1 MNSSRLPGKVLMN
14 LEGKLLLEWTIERLA
29 KNNSNIPLAV
39 ITSNEK
45 GDDQI
50 YDFCINKEIP
60 CYRGNLNNVLSRYL
74 TACEFF
80 KTDYFIRI
88 SGDSPLIDFN
98 LVDKAYQIHLQNKV
112 DLITNIL
119 VRSFPK
125 GQSVELVS
133 LEALKKLNRLKLT
146 NAEKEHVTVG
156 FYNYKEKFKI
166 INFVAKKFNYSGQQ
180 QSIDTFEDFLNIKN
194 MLSNNKKDAISLNW
208 LEIYNKIKNPN

>member
-1 MNSSRLPGKVLMN
+1 MNSNRLPGKVLMN

-45 GDDQI
+45 SDDQI
-50 YDFCINKEIP
+50 NDFCENKKIP
-60 CYRGNLNNVLSRYL
+60 CYRGNLNNVLLRYL
-74 TACEFF
+74 MACEFF
-80 KTDYFIRI
+80 RTDYFIRI

-125 GQSVELVS
+125 GQSVELIS
-133 LEALKKLNRLKLT
+133 LEALKELNRLKLT
-146 NAEKEHVTVG
+146 KEEKEHVTVG
-156 FYNYKEKFKI
+156 FYNKKENFKI
-166 INFVAKKFNYSGQQ
+166 INFQAEKFNYSEQQ
-180 QSIDTFEDFLNIKN
+180 QSIDTFEDLLNIKN
-194 MLSNNKKDAISLNW
+194 MLSNNKDAISLNW
-208 LEIYNKIKNPN
+208 LEIYNKIKNSN